1 MLSCKETSV
10 LLSQAQDRP
19 LGLAERLRLKL
30 HLLVCA
36 GCTNFSRQLKLI
48 RAAIRRQRDEDA

>member
-1 MLSCKETSV
+1 MLTCKETSV

-19 LGLAERLRLKL
+19 LGLGERLRLKL
-30 HLLVCA
+30 HLLVCT
-36 GCTNFSRQLKLI
+36 GCSNFSRQLKLI